1 VWRTYNELTAGYI
14 HSDPNSREYLF
25 LRMLYIAEVTS
36 TAIRLNAPGAHT
48 PRMSLLRDR
57 YEQTVR
63 FSWLLRNPDTS
74 AFEKY
79 ERTRVARI
87 NSTVRNLDPDTIKH
101 FDAVLGPTPAWATET
116 PTKEE
121 RAFLE
126 AWNTLDLKS
135 MALKRDDFPPL
146 VDTMLARKKLAPS
159 YEAIYR
165 QFSSVSHYDRFSI
178 ELLGLQQYP
187 DGKLVLGT
195 QPHWPGL
202 LLLRNTDFDILQ
214 CFEAAHICHQ
224 KDAAEVFEK
233 FLTEWYLISQQIT
246 RSGDSAVVK

>member
-1 VWRTYNELTAGYI
+1 
-14 HSDPNSREYLF
+14 
-25 LRMLYIAEVTS
+25 
-36 TAIRLNAPGAHT
+36 
-48 PRMSLLRDR
+48 MSLLRDR

-74 AFEKY
+74 AFDKY
-79 ERTRVARI
+79 ERTKVARI
-87 NSTVRNLDPDTIKH
+87 NSTVRNLDPDTIKR

-187 DGKLVLGT
+187 DGKLVLRT

-202 LLLRNTDFDILQ
+202 LLLRK
-214 CFEAAHICHQ
+214 H
-224 KDAAEVFEK
+224 
-233 FLTEWYLISQQIT
+233 
-246 RSGDSAVVK
+246 